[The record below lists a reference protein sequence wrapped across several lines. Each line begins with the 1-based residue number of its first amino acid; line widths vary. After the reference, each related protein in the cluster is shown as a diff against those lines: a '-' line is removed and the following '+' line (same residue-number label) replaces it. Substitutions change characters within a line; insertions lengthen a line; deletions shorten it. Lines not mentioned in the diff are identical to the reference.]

1 MSCVRAGFVETLAT
15 SQRYLVIIKGIQSRV
30 VLCRYG
36 RSQGLSLSWSRVG
49 IDEGADLQHL
59 DLCLLWSGKC
69 LLCSSLMKQKNWGL
83 LHSFSTLGLA
93 SFLGLFVCL
102 LILAGLGWLCQE
114 VWEREAFSFDKA
126 FMMWVH
132 QWSRPLLDK
141 FMIGATR
148 LGDPE
153 IVVSVILVNLGWF
166 LARGRRY
173 AALMLI
179 VACVGALALNVGL
192 KLVFARPRP
201 VLWPHLINETS
212 YGFPSGHALGS
223 LVLYGFLA
231 YVFACWYPRQSGWIY
246 GIATGTVALIGFS
259 RIYLGVHFPTDILA
273 GYSVGILWLVFC
285 INIPKLSGARLA
297 GEKGRG
303 NR

>member
-1 MSCVRAGFVETLAT
+1 
-15 SQRYLVIIKGIQSRV
+15 
-30 VLCRYG
+30 
-36 RSQGLSLSWSRVG
+36 
-49 IDEGADLQHL
+49 
-59 DLCLLWSGKC
+59 
-69 LLCSSLMKQKNWGL
+69 MKQRNRGL
-83 LHSFSTLGLA
+83 LHSFSTLGLT

-132 QWSRPLLDK
+132 QWSSPLLDK

-153 IVVSVILVNLGWF
+153 IVVSVILVNLVWF
-166 LARGRRY
+166 LVRGRRY
-173 AALMLI
+173 TALMLI
-179 VACVGALALNVGL
+179 VACTGALALNVGL

-201 VLWPHLINETS
+201 VLWPHLINEAS

-246 GIATGTVALIGFS
+246 GIATGTVALIGLS

-285 INIPKLSGARLA
+285 INIPEISGASLTGGKERD
-297 GEKGRG
+297 
-303 NR
+303 NRCG